1 MKYDGQLLEAGRILP
16 TATSIL
22 IALPPSAGI
31 DELASGLALY
41 LALEQ
46 AGKKVAIATDGV
58 IKVGHSHLFGIGQVQ
73 NKIPSGTGG
82 NFTITLGGV
91 VAPDKTVP
99 SLQSLDWAPS
109 GAEQKDLKLTFYVN
123 AGQKFEPTF
132 VTPAYDSSGFDLIFV
147 IGTGNLANLG
157 SIYSSNTQAFNG
169 AHILNI
175 DNKEGNEQFGA
186 SNAVD
191 TSASSLSEILAQVL
205 PGLQLPFEGDIATN
219 LLAGIFEATCNLQSE
234 KVTADTYG
242 VVANLLKVGG
252 QRPNIVSTLVRPVQP
267 EVPTGQSQGL
277 PPDPASEASAKGGFD
292 LSKIFNAPQDSFP
305 MPPVISDTSSMPSAE
320 EAPVGEVAI
329 TTPEDDWLTPKI
341 FKGKTGLG

>member
-252 QRPNIVSTLVRPVQP
+252 QRPHF
-267 EVPTGQSQGL
+267 
-277 PPDPASEASAKGGFD
+277 AEASRGKRGD
-292 LSKIFNAPQDSFP
+292 LYIRISIQIPDKLSK
-305 MPPVISDTSSMPSAE
+305 
-320 EAPVGEVAI
+320 EARQAV
-329 TTPEDDWLTPKI
+329 EDLK
-341 FKGKTGLG
+341 KSGL